1 VFTILAVCVLLA
13 LCFGVAWFH
22 IRGASPAI
30 AAAAW
35 LAYPPY
41 EFWIQSRCT
50 GECNIRVD
58 LVLIAPFLLVVSIL
72 AAISIVR
79 GRRRGKSTGA

>member
-1 VFTILAVCVLLA
+1 MFTLLAICVLLA
-13 LCFGVAWFH
+13 LCFGMAWFH
-22 IRGASPAI
+22 LRGASPAI
-30 AAAAW
+30 AAIAW

-58 LVLIAPFLLVVSIL
+58 LVLIAGFLLVISVL
-72 AAISIVR
+72 AVISLVR
-79 GRRRGKSTGA
+79 RRRGRNKSGA

>member
-1 VFTILAVCVLLA
+1 VFTILAACVLLA

-22 IRGASPAI
+22 NRGASPAI
-30 AAAAW
+30 AAVAW

-41 EFWIQSRCT
+41 EYWIQSRCT

-58 LVLIAPFLLVVSIL
+58 LVLIAPFLLVVSVL
-72 AAISIVR
+72 AAISLVR
-79 GRRRGKSTGA
+79 SRRRRKKTGP

>member
-1 VFTILAVCVLLA
+1 M
-13 LCFGVAWFH
+13 
-22 IRGASPAI
+22 
-30 AAAAW
+30 AW

-58 LVLIAPFLLVVSIL
+58 LVLIAPFLLAVSIL
-72 AAISIVR
+72 ATISLVR
-79 GRRRGKSTGA
+79 RNRGKSK